1 MGFLDS
7 YSAQIKS
14 ILRIITGLLFFS
26 VGLAKIAHF
35 PDVPGFDKVMAF
47 DGIEGWSGVIELV
60 GGALVCIGFF
70 SRYAAFICSGE
81 MAVAYFMAH
90 WAIVTP
96 APHSFYPVING
107 GSAAILY
114 CFVFLYFAATG
125 PGPWAINQK

>member
-7 YSAQIKS
+7 YAPQIKS
-14 ILRIITGLLFFS
+14 ILRIVTGLLFFS

-35 PDVPGFDKVMAF
+35 PDTPDFGHVMAF

-60 GGALVCIGFF
+60 GGALVCIGLF

-81 MAVAYFMAH
+81 MAIAYFMAH
-90 WAIVTP
+90 WAIIG
-96 APHSFYPVING
+96 ASPHSPFPVING
-107 GSAAILY
+107 GSTAILY
-114 CFVFLYFAATG
+114 CFVFLYFAAAG

>member
-1 MGFLDS
+1 MSFLDS
-7 YSAQIKS
+7 YSAQIRS
-14 ILRIITGLLFFS
+14 ILRIVTGLLFFS
-26 VGLAKIAHF
+26 VGLAKIVHF
-35 PDVPGFDKVMAF
+35 PSLPMFAKVVPF
-47 DGIEGWSGVIELV
+47 DGIEGWGGMIELV

-81 MAVAYFMAH
+81 MAIAYFLAH

-107 GSAAILY
+107 GSTAILY
-114 CFVFLYFAATG
+114 CFVFLYFAAVG